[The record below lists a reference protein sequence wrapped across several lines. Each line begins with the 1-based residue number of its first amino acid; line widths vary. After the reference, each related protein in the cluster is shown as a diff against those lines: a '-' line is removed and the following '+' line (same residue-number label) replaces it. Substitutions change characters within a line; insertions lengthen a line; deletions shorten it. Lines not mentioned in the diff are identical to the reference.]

1 MDNIHL
7 IQLNSYERPT
17 ITEEKNQQWVGI
29 GDNNDYYQC
38 LIDAFMDST
47 TNNAVING
55 IVNQIYGKGL
65 DATDS
70 NRKPEQY
77 AQMKGLL
84 KPKDLRRV
92 CQDLKLL
99 GEGSFQVTYKGNQ
112 IASITHFPRET
123 LRAEK
128 CGEDGV
134 IKNYLYS
141 ADWSKVTK
149 NTVLKKF
156 PVFGSGAKNEI
167 YIVRKYYTGYF
178 YYSPADWQTSYCT
191 LEREIADYL
200 INDAQSSFSGT
211 KILNFNS
218 GVPTEEKMQSI
229 KNQVLSKLTG
239 SYGEKVIIAFNDNA
253 ESKATIEDVSLTD
266 APAHY
271 EYLSS
276 ECQRKIMLT
285 HRVTS
290 PLLLG
295 LRDGNGGL
303 GSNADEIKNASLLF
317 NNVVIKPYQ
326 DLITDALDEMF
337 AVNNISLNLYFK
349 TIEPLEF
356 MDVDDTLDAETIE
369 EETGVKQEG
378 QEGQVIVDDEMISKD
393 IEKVDASYNGAQI
406 SSAIDII
413 AKVQEG
419 ILSEAQAIVFLIQFL
434 QLPENVAKGFF
445 SSSVDQLFHQMKE
458 NKAPSKQCFH
468 NIDDKILNSIADEL
482 IALGEDE
489 DLENY
494 EVVDEREVDY
504 DNEESLD
511 KMLNL
516 ASTGVAR
523 PKAKSE
529 QDGTSKQESQ
539 KGVIFKVRYTYAPKK
554 VSANSREFCK
564 KMIAAD
570 KVYRKEDI
578 IMMDKKP
585 VNAGFGERGASTYSI
600 WLYKGGARC
609 HHKWFRKTYMLKDGV
624 QKETTSTKARSK
636 GFVAPVNDQK
646 VPVAPND
653 MPLKGYSPNN
663 PNLPKDVR

>member
-1 MDNIHL
+1 MDNLHL
-7 IQLNSYERPT
+7 IQLSGYDRPT
-17 ITEEKNQQWVGI
+17 ITEEKNTDYVSI

-38 LIDAFMDST
+38 LIDAYMDST

-55 IVNQIYGKGL
+55 VVNQIYGKGL

-70 NRKPEQY
+70 NRKPDQY
-77 AQMKGLL
+77 AQMKSLL

-99 GEGSFQVTYKGNQ
+99 GEGAFQVTYKGNQ

-128 CGEDGV
+128 CGEDGE
-134 IKNYLYS
+134 IKNYLYA

-149 NTVLKKF
+149 QTVLKKF

-167 YIVRKYYTGYF
+167 FIVRRYVSGYY
-178 YYSPADWQTSYCT
+178 YYSPADYQTSYAV
-191 LEREIADYL
+191 LEKEIADYL
-200 INDAQSSFSGT
+200 INDTINGFSGT
-211 KILNFNS
+211 KVVNFNN
-218 GVPTEEKMQSI
+218 GVPDREKQENI
-229 KNQVLSKLTG
+229 KSQVLSKLTG
-239 SYGEKVIIAFNDNA
+239 SYGEKVIIAFNDNS
-253 ESKATIEDVSLTD
+253 ESKTTIDDIPLND

-271 EYLSS
+271 EYLSE
-276 ECQRKIMLT
+276 ECKKMLMLT

-295 LRDGNGGL
+295 LSSANGFS
-303 GSNADEIKNASLLF
+303 SNADEIQNSSLLF

-326 DLITDALDEMF
+326 ELIIDALDEIF

-356 MDVDDTLDAETIE
+356 MDIDNTLDNEVIE
-369 EETGVKQEG
+369 EETGIKQE
-378 QEGQVIVDDEMISKD
+378 EDEV
-393 IEKVDASYNGAQI
+393 ELLEASR
-406 SSAIDII
+406 
-413 AKVQEG
+413 
-419 ILSEAQAIVFLIQFL
+419 
-434 QLPENVAKGFF
+434 
-445 SSSVDQLFHQMKE
+445 
-458 NKAPSKQCFH
+458 QCFH
-468 NIDDKILNSIADEL
+468 NIDDKELNTIAEEL

-494 EVVDEREVDY
+494 EIVDEREVNY
-504 DNEESLD
+504 DTEESLD

-539 KGVIFKVRYTYAPKK
+539 KDVLFKVRYSYAPNKA
-554 VSANSREFCK
+554 SGNSREFCK
-564 KMIAAD
+564 KMTSANKI
-570 KVYRKEDI
+570 YRKEDI
-578 IMMDKKP
+578 IMMGDKA
-585 VNAGFGERGASTYSI
+585 VNAGFGEKGADTYSI

-624 QKETTSTKARSK
+624 QNEITTGQARSK
-636 GFVAPVNDQK
+636 GFKAPVNEQK

-653 MPLKGYSPNN
+653 MPLKGFSPNN
-663 PNLPKDVR
+663 NNLPKDVR

>member
-17 ITEEKNQQWVGI
+17 ITEEKNQQWVSI

-55 IVNQIYGKGL
+55 VVNQIYGKGL

-70 NRKPEQY
+70 SKKPEQY
-77 AQMKGLL
+77 AQMRSLL
-84 KPKDLRRV
+84 KAKDLRRV

-128 CGEDGV
+128 CGEDGE

-141 ADWSKVTK
+141 SDWSKVNK
-149 NTVLKKF
+149 STVLKKF

-167 YIVRKYYTGYF
+167 YIIRRYVTGYF
-178 YYSPADWQTSYCT
+178 YYSPADYQTSYAT
-191 LEREIADYL
+191 LEKEIADYL

-211 KILNFNS
+211 KIVNFNN
-218 GVPTEEKMQSI
+218 GVPDREKQDQI

-239 SYGEKVIIAFNDNA
+239 SYGEKVIIAFNNNQ
-253 ESKATIEDVSLTD
+253 ESKTTIDDVPLND

-276 ECQRKIMLT
+276 ECQKKIMLT

-326 DLITDALDEMF
+326 DLIIDALDELF
-337 AVNNISLNLYFK
+337 AVNNISLNLYFT

-356 MDVDDTLDAETIE
+356 MEIDDDLDAETVE
-369 EETGVKQEG
+369 EETGIKQE
-378 QEGQVIVDDEMISKD
+378 DEATIIDEYRSQLNSDNKKCCFSETQGKD
-393 IEKVDASYNGAQI
+393 YEV
-406 SSAIDII
+406 
-413 AKVQEG
+413 
-419 ILSEAQAIVFLIQFL
+419 AQALI
-434 QLPENVAKGFF
+434 E
-445 SSSVDQLFHQMKE
+445 
-458 NKAPSKQCFH
+458 
-468 NIDDKILNSIADEL
+468 
-482 IALGEDE
+482 LGED
-489 DLENY
+489 
-494 EVVDEREVDY
+494 VDSELWEAIDEIDVDY
-504 DNEESLD
+504 ENESFYD
-511 KMLNL
+511 DIITDLNAKEL
-516 ASTGVAR
+516 KLSKKTNLVSTGKAI
-523 PKAKSE
+523 PNAKSK
-529 QDGTSKQESQ
+529 QDKE
-539 KGVIFKVRYTYAPKK
+539 INDYYFKVRYYYYPKSNAGGK
-554 VSANSREFCK
+554 TNSSRAFCQAMVQANK
-564 KMIAAD
+564 L
-570 KVYRKEDI
+570 YRKEDI
-578 IMMDKKP
+578 VRMEQNV
-585 VNAGFGERGASTYSI
+585 VNEGWGPRGTNNYSI
-600 WLYKGGARC
+600 WKYKGGGNC
-609 HHKWFRKTYMLKDGV
+609 HHSWRRVTF
-624 QKETTSTKARSK
+624 RSK
-636 GFVAPVNDQK
+636 QAKINTKTSKDIIGTRAAEV
-646 VPVAPND
+646 
-653 MPLKGYSPNN
+653 KGYKVKNDYQVSVQPR
-663 PNLPKDVR
+663 NLPNKGFLPENPQGK

>member
-1 MDNIHL
+1 MDNLHL
-7 IQLNSYERPT
+7 IQLSGYDRPT
-17 ITEEKNQQWVGI
+17 ITEEKNQEWVSI

-38 LIDAFMDST
+38 LIDAYMDST

-55 IVNQIYGKGL
+55 VVNQIYGKGL

-70 NRKPEQY
+70 SRKPEQY
-77 AQMKGLL
+77 AQMKSLL

-99 GEGSFQVTYKGNQ
+99 GEGAFQVTYKGNQ

-128 CGEDGV
+128 CGEDGE

-149 NTVLKKF
+149 QTVLKKF
-156 PVFGSGAKNEI
+156 PVFGSGSKNEI
-167 YIVRKYYTGYF
+167 FIVRRYVSGYY
-178 YYSPADWQTSYCT
+178 YYSPADYQTSYAV
-191 LEREIADYL
+191 LEKEIADYL
-200 INDAQSSFSGT
+200 INDTINGFSGT
-211 KILNFNS
+211 KVVNFNN
-218 GVPTEEKMQSI
+218 GVPDREKQENI
-229 KNQVLSKLTG
+229 KSQVLSKLTG
-239 SYGEKVIIAFNDNA
+239 SYGEKVIIAFNDNS
-253 ESKATIEDVSLTD
+253 ESKTTIDDIPLND

-271 EYLSS
+271 EYLSE
-276 ECQRKIMLT
+276 ECKKMLMLT

-295 LRDGNGGL
+295 LSSANGFS
-303 GSNADEIKNASLLF
+303 SNADEIQNSSLLF

-326 DLITDALDEMF
+326 ELIIDALDEMF

-356 MDVDDTLDAETIE
+356 MDIDTSLDNEVIE
-369 EETGVKQEG
+369 EETGIKQE
-378 QEGQVIVDDEMISKD
+378 EDEV
-393 IEKVDASYNGAQI
+393 ELLEASR
-406 SSAIDII
+406 
-413 AKVQEG
+413 
-419 ILSEAQAIVFLIQFL
+419 
-434 QLPENVAKGFF
+434 
-445 SSSVDQLFHQMKE
+445 
-458 NKAPSKQCFH
+458 QCFN
-468 NIDDKILNSIADEL
+468 NIDDKELNTIAEEL

-494 EVVDEREVDY
+494 EIVDEREVDY
-504 DNEESLD
+504 DTEESLD

-539 KGVIFKVRYTYAPKK
+539 KDVLFKVRYSYAPNKA
-554 VSANSREFCK
+554 SGNSREFCK
-564 KMIAAD
+564 KMTSANKI
-570 KVYRKEDI
+570 YRKEDI
-578 IMMDKKP
+578 IMMGDKA
-585 VNAGFGERGASTYSI
+585 VNAGFGEKGADTYSI

-609 HHKWFRKTYMLKDGV
+609 HHKWLRKTYMLKDGV
-624 QKETTSTKARSK
+624 QSEITTGQARSK
-636 GFVAPVNDQK
+636 GFKAPVNEQK

-653 MPLKGYSPNN
+653 MPLKGFSPNN
-663 PNLPKDVR
+663 NNLPKDVR

>member
-1 MDNIHL
+1 MDNLHL
-7 IQLNSYERPT
+7 IQLSGYDRPT
-17 ITEEKNQQWVGI
+17 ITEEKNTDYVSI

-38 LIDAFMDST
+38 LIDAYMDST

-77 AQMKGLL
+77 AQMKSLL

-99 GEGSFQVTYKGNQ
+99 GEGAFQVTYKGNQ
-112 IASITHFPRET
+112 IANITHFPRET

-128 CGEDGV
+128 CGEDGE
-134 IKNYLYS
+134 IKNYLYA

-149 NTVLKKF
+149 QTVLKKF

-167 YIVRKYYTGYF
+167 FIVRRYVSGYY
-178 YYSPADWQTSYCT
+178 YYSPADYQTSYAV
-191 LEREIADYL
+191 LEKEIADYL
-200 INDAQSSFSGT
+200 INDCVSGFSGT
-211 KILNFNS
+211 KIVNFNN
-218 GVPTEEKMQSI
+218 GVPDRQKQEDI
-229 KNQVLSKLTG
+229 KSQVLSKLTG
-239 SYGEKVIIAFNDNA
+239 SYGEKVIIAFNSDA
-253 ESKATIEDVSLTD
+253 ESKTTIDDIPLND

-271 EYLSS
+271 EYLSE
-276 ECQRKIMLT
+276 ECKKMLMLT

-295 LRDGNGGL
+295 LSSANGFS
-303 GSNADEIKNASLLF
+303 SNADEIQNSSLLF

-326 DLITDALDEMF
+326 ELIIDALDEMF

-356 MDVDDTLDAETIE
+356 MEIDNTLDNEVIE
-369 EETGVKQEG
+369 EETGVKQE
-378 QEGQVIVDDEMISKD
+378 EDEV
-393 IEKVDASYNGAQI
+393 ELLEASR
-406 SSAIDII
+406 
-413 AKVQEG
+413 
-419 ILSEAQAIVFLIQFL
+419 
-434 QLPENVAKGFF
+434 
-445 SSSVDQLFHQMKE
+445 
-458 NKAPSKQCFH
+458 QCFH
-468 NIDDKILNSIADEL
+468 NIDDKELNTIAEEL

-494 EVVDEREVDY
+494 EIVDEREVNY
-504 DNEESLD
+504 DTEESLD

-523 PKAKSE
+523 PKAKSK

-539 KGVIFKVRYTYAPKK
+539 KDVLFKVRYSYAPNSSSGK
-554 VSANSREFCK
+554 SREFCK
-564 KMIAAD
+564 KMTFANKI
-570 KVYRKEDI
+570 YRKEDI
-578 IMMDKKP
+578 IMMGDKA
-585 VNAGFGERGASTYSI
+585 VNAGFGENGASTYSI
-600 WLYKGGARC
+600 WLYKGGPRC
-609 HHKWFRKTYMLKDGV
+609 RHKWFRKTYMLKDGV
-624 QKETTSTKARSK
+624 QSEITTGQARSK
-636 GFVAPVNDQK
+636 GFKAPVNEQK

-653 MPLKGYSPNN
+653 MPLKGFSPRNN
-663 PNLPKDVR
+663 NLPKDVR

>member
-1 MDNIHL
+1 MDNLHL
-7 IQLNSYERPT
+7 IQLSGYDRPT
-17 ITEEKNQQWVGI
+17 ITEEKNQEWVSI
-29 GDNNDYYQC
+29 GDDNDYYQC
-38 LIDAFMDST
+38 LIDAYMDST

-77 AQMKGLL
+77 AQMKSLL

-99 GEGSFQVTYKGNQ
+99 GEGAFQVTYKGNQ

-128 CGEDGV
+128 CGEDGE
-134 IKNYLYS
+134 IKNYLYA

-149 NTVLKKF
+149 QTVLKKF

-167 YIVRKYYTGYF
+167 FIVRRYVSGYY
-178 YYSPADWQTSYCT
+178 YYSPADYQTSYAV
-191 LEREIADYL
+191 LEKEIADYL
-200 INDAQSSFSGT
+200 INDTINGFSGT
-211 KILNFNS
+211 KVVNFNN
-218 GVPTEEKMQSI
+218 GVPDREKQENI
-229 KNQVLSKLTG
+229 KSQVLSKLTG
-239 SYGEKVIIAFNDNA
+239 SYGEKVIIAFNDNS
-253 ESKATIEDVSLTD
+253 ESKTTIDDIPLND

-271 EYLSS
+271 EYLSE
-276 ECQRKIMLT
+276 ECKKMLMLT

-295 LRDGNGGL
+295 LSSANGFS
-303 GSNADEIKNASLLF
+303 SNADEIQNSSLLF

-326 DLITDALDEMF
+326 ELITDALDEMF

-356 MDVDDTLDAETIE
+356 MDIDTSLDNEVIE
-369 EETGVKQEG
+369 EETGIKQ
-378 QEGQVIVDDEMISKD
+378 DED
-393 IEKVDASYNGAQI
+393 EVELLEASR
-406 SSAIDII
+406 
-413 AKVQEG
+413 
-419 ILSEAQAIVFLIQFL
+419 
-434 QLPENVAKGFF
+434 
-445 SSSVDQLFHQMKE
+445 
-458 NKAPSKQCFH
+458 QCFN
-468 NIDDKILNSIADEL
+468 NIDDKELNTIAEEL

-494 EVVDEREVDY
+494 EIVDEREVDY
-504 DNEESLD
+504 DTEESLD

-539 KGVIFKVRYTYAPKK
+539 KDVLFKVRYSYAPNKA
-554 VSANSREFCK
+554 SGNSREFCK
-564 KMIAAD
+564 KMTSANKI
-570 KVYRKEDI
+570 YRKEDI
-578 IMMDKKP
+578 IMMGDKA
-585 VNAGFGERGASTYSI
+585 VNAGFGQKGADTYSI

-624 QKETTSTKARSK
+624 QDEITTGQARSK
-636 GFVAPVNDQK
+636 GFKAPVNEQK

-653 MPLKGYSPNN
+653 MPLKGFSPNN
-663 PNLPKDVR
+663 NNLPKDVR

>member
-1 MDNIHL
+1 MDNLHL
-7 IQLNSYERPT
+7 IQLSGYDRPT
-17 ITEEKNQQWVGI
+17 ITEEKNQEWVSI

-38 LIDAFMDST
+38 LIDAYMDST

-55 IVNQIYGKGL
+55 VVNQIYGKGL

-70 NRKPEQY
+70 SRKPEQY
-77 AQMKGLL
+77 AQMKSLL

-99 GEGSFQVTYKGNQ
+99 GEGAFQVTYKGNQ

-128 CGEDGV
+128 CGEDGE

-149 NTVLKKF
+149 QTVLKKF
-156 PVFGSGAKNEI
+156 PVFGSGSKNEI
-167 YIVRKYYTGYF
+167 FIVRRYVSGYY
-178 YYSPADWQTSYCT
+178 YYSPADYQTSYAV
-191 LEREIADYL
+191 LEKEIADYL
-200 INDAQSSFSGT
+200 INDTINGFSGT
-211 KILNFNS
+211 KVVNFNN
-218 GVPTEEKMQSI
+218 GVPDREKQENI
-229 KNQVLSKLTG
+229 KSQVLSKLTG
-239 SYGEKVIIAFNDNA
+239 SYGEKVIIAFNDNS
-253 ESKATIEDVSLTD
+253 ESKTTIDDIPLND

-271 EYLSS
+271 EYLSE
-276 ECQRKIMLT
+276 ECKKMLMLT

-295 LRDGNGGL
+295 LSSANGFS
-303 GSNADEIKNASLLF
+303 SNADEIQNSSLLF

-326 DLITDALDEMF
+326 ELIIDALDEMF

-356 MDVDDTLDAETIE
+356 MDIDTSLDNEVIE
-369 EETGVKQEG
+369 EETGIKQE
-378 QEGQVIVDDEMISKD
+378 EDEV
-393 IEKVDASYNGAQI
+393 ELLEASR
-406 SSAIDII
+406 
-413 AKVQEG
+413 
-419 ILSEAQAIVFLIQFL
+419 
-434 QLPENVAKGFF
+434 
-445 SSSVDQLFHQMKE
+445 
-458 NKAPSKQCFH
+458 QCFN
-468 NIDDKILNSIADEL
+468 NIDDKELNTIAEEL

-494 EVVDEREVDY
+494 EIVDEREVDY
-504 DNEESLD
+504 DTEESLD

-539 KGVIFKVRYTYAPKK
+539 KDVLFKVRYSYAPNKA
-554 VSANSREFCK
+554 SGNSREFCK
-564 KMIAAD
+564 KMTSANKI
-570 KVYRKEDI
+570 YRKEDI
-578 IMMDKKP
+578 IMMGDKA
-585 VNAGFGERGASTYSI
+585 VNAGFGEKGADTYSI

-624 QKETTSTKARSK
+624 QSEITTGQARSK
-636 GFVAPVNDQK
+636 GFKAPVNEQK

-653 MPLKGYSPNN
+653 MPLKGFSPNN
-663 PNLPKDVR
+663 NNLPKDVR

>member
-77 AQMKGLL
+77 AQMKSLL

-99 GEGSFQVTYKGNQ
+99 GEGAFQVTYKGNQ
-112 IASITHFPRET
+112 IDSITHFPRET

-167 YIVRKYYTGYF
+167 YIIRRYITGFF
-178 YYSPADWQTSYCT
+178 YYSPADYQTSYAT

-211 KILNFNS
+211 KIVNFNN
-218 GVPTEEKMQSI
+218 GVPDREKQDQI

-239 SYGEKVIIAFNDNA
+239 SYGEKVIVAFNNNQ
-253 ESKATIEDVSLTD
+253 ESKTTIDDVPLND

-326 DLITDALDEMF
+326 DLIVDALDEMF

-356 MDVDDTLDAETIE
+356 MEVDDTLDAETIE
-369 EETGVKQEG
+369 EETGVKQE
-378 QEGQVIVDDEMISKD
+378 DD
-393 IEKVDASYNGAQI
+393 V
-406 SSAIDII
+406 
-413 AKVQEG
+413 
-419 ILSEAQAIVFLIQFL
+419 EALEATR
-434 QLPENVAKGFF
+434 
-445 SSSVDQLFHQMKE
+445 
-458 NKAPSKQCFH
+458 QCFH
-468 NIDDKILNSIADEL
+468 NNIDDKILNSIAEEL

-494 EVVDEREVDY
+494 EIVDEREVDY

-554 VSANSREFCK
+554 VSGNSREFCK

-585 VNAGFGERGASTYSI
+585 VNAGFGEFGASTYSI

-609 HHKWFRKTYMLKDGV
+609 HHKWFRKTYMLKDGK
-624 QKETTSTKARSK
+624 QTEITSTKAKSK
-636 GFVAPVNDQK
+636 GFKAPINDQK

-653 MPLKGYSPNN
+653 MPLKGFSPRNT
-663 PNLPKDVR
+663 NLPKDAR

>member
-1 MDNIHL
+1 M
-7 IQLNSYERPT
+7 
-17 ITEEKNQQWVGI
+17 
-29 GDNNDYYQC
+29 
-38 LIDAFMDST
+38 
-47 TNNAVING
+47 
-55 IVNQIYGKGL
+55 
-65 DATDS
+65 
-70 NRKPEQY
+70 
-77 AQMKGLL
+77 
-84 KPKDLRRV
+84 
-92 CQDLKLL
+92 
-99 GEGSFQVTYKGNQ
+99 
-112 IASITHFPRET
+112 
-123 LRAEK
+123 
-128 CGEDGV
+128 
-134 IKNYLYS
+134 
-141 ADWSKVTK
+141 SK
-149 NTVLKKF
+149 
-156 PVFGSGAKNEI
+156 
-167 YIVRKYYTGYF
+167 
-178 YYSPADWQTSYCT
+178 
-191 LEREIADYL
+191 
-200 INDAQSSFSGT
+200 
-211 KILNFNS
+211 
-218 GVPTEEKMQSI
+218 
-229 KNQVLSKLTG
+229 
-239 SYGEKVIIAFNDNA
+239 
-253 ESKATIEDVSLTD
+253 
-266 APAHY
+266 
-271 EYLSS
+271 
-276 ECQRKIMLT
+276 KIMLT

-326 DLITDALDEMF
+326 DLIVDALDEMF

-369 EETGVKQEG
+369 EETGVKQE
-378 QEGQVIVDDEMISKD
+378 DD
-393 IEKVDASYNGAQI
+393 IEA
-406 SSAIDII
+406 
-413 AKVQEG
+413 
-419 ILSEAQAIVFLIQFL
+419 LEATR
-434 QLPENVAKGFF
+434 
-445 SSSVDQLFHQMKE
+445 
-458 NKAPSKQCFH
+458 QCFH
-468 NIDDKILNSIADEL
+468 NNIDDKILNSIAEEL

-494 EVVDEREVDY
+494 ELVDEREVDY

-554 VSANSREFCK
+554 VSGNSREFCK

-609 HHKWFRKTYMLKDGV
+609 HHKWFRKTYMLKDGT
-624 QKETTSTKARSK
+624 QTEITTGKARSK
-636 GFVAPVNDQK
+636 GFKAPINDQK

>member
-1 MDNIHL
+1 
-7 IQLNSYERPT
+7 
-17 ITEEKNQQWVGI
+17 
-29 GDNNDYYQC
+29 
-38 LIDAFMDST
+38 MDST

-55 IVNQIYGKGL
+55 VVNQIYGKGL

-70 NRKPEQY
+70 SRKPEQY
-77 AQMKGLL
+77 AQMKSLL

-99 GEGSFQVTYKGNQ
+99 GEGAFQVTYKGNQ

-128 CGEDGV
+128 CGEDGE

-149 NTVLKKF
+149 QTVLKKF
-156 PVFGSGAKNEI
+156 PVFGSGSKNEI
-167 YIVRKYYTGYF
+167 FIVRRYVSGYY
-178 YYSPADWQTSYCT
+178 YYSPADYQTSYAV
-191 LEREIADYL
+191 LEKEIADYL
-200 INDAQSSFSGT
+200 INDTINGFSGT
-211 KILNFNS
+211 KVVNFNN
-218 GVPTEEKMQSI
+218 GVPDREKQENI
-229 KNQVLSKLTG
+229 KSQVLSKLTG
-239 SYGEKVIIAFNDNA
+239 SYGEKVIIAFNDNS
-253 ESKATIEDVSLTD
+253 ESKTTIDDIPLND

-271 EYLSS
+271 EYLSE
-276 ECQRKIMLT
+276 ECKKMLMLT

-295 LRDGNGGL
+295 LSSANGFS
-303 GSNADEIKNASLLF
+303 SNADEIQNSSLLF

-326 DLITDALDEMF
+326 ELIIDALDEMF

-356 MDVDDTLDAETIE
+356 MDIDTSLDNEVIE
-369 EETGVKQEG
+369 EETGIKQE
-378 QEGQVIVDDEMISKD
+378 EDEV
-393 IEKVDASYNGAQI
+393 ELLEASR
-406 SSAIDII
+406 
-413 AKVQEG
+413 
-419 ILSEAQAIVFLIQFL
+419 
-434 QLPENVAKGFF
+434 
-445 SSSVDQLFHQMKE
+445 
-458 NKAPSKQCFH
+458 QCFN
-468 NIDDKILNSIADEL
+468 NIDDKELNTIAEEL

-494 EVVDEREVDY
+494 EIVDEREVDY
-504 DNEESLD
+504 DTEESLD

-539 KGVIFKVRYTYAPKK
+539 KDVLFKVRYSYAPNKA
-554 VSANSREFCK
+554 SGNSREFCK
-564 KMIAAD
+564 KMTSANKI
-570 KVYRKEDI
+570 YRKEDI
-578 IMMDKKP
+578 IMMGDKA
-585 VNAGFGERGASTYSI
+585 VNAGFGEKGADTYSI

-609 HHKWFRKTYMLKDGV
+609 HHKWLRKTYMLKDGV
-624 QKETTSTKARSK
+624 QSEITTGQARSK
-636 GFVAPVNDQK
+636 GFKAPVNEQK

-653 MPLKGYSPNN
+653 MPLKGFSPNN
-663 PNLPKDVR
+663 NNLPKDVR

>member
-1 MDNIHL
+1 MDNLHL
-7 IQLNSYERPT
+7 IQLSGYDRPT
-17 ITEEKNQQWVGI
+17 ITEEKNQEWVSI
-29 GDNNDYYQC
+29 GDDNDYYQC
-38 LIDAFMDST
+38 LIDAYMDST

-77 AQMKGLL
+77 AQMKSLL

-99 GEGSFQVTYKGNQ
+99 GEGAFQVTYKGNQ

-128 CGEDGV
+128 CGEDGE
-134 IKNYLYS
+134 IKNYLYA

-149 NTVLKKF
+149 QTVLKKF

-167 YIVRKYYTGYF
+167 FIVRRYVSGYY
-178 YYSPADWQTSYCT
+178 YYSPADYQTSYAV
-191 LEREIADYL
+191 LEKEIADYL
-200 INDAQSSFSGT
+200 INDTINGFSGT
-211 KILNFNS
+211 KVVNFNN
-218 GVPTEEKMQSI
+218 GVPDREKQENI
-229 KNQVLSKLTG
+229 KSQVLSKLTG
-239 SYGEKVIIAFNDNA
+239 SYGEKVIIAFNDNS
-253 ESKATIEDVSLTD
+253 ESKTTIDDIPLND

-271 EYLSS
+271 EYLSE
-276 ECQRKIMLT
+276 ECKKMLMLT

-295 LRDGNGGL
+295 LSSANGFS
-303 GSNADEIKNASLLF
+303 SNADEIQNSSLLF

-326 DLITDALDEMF
+326 ELITDALDEMF

-356 MDVDDTLDAETIE
+356 MDIDTSLDNEVIE
-369 EETGVKQEG
+369 EETGIKQ
-378 QEGQVIVDDEMISKD
+378 DED
-393 IEKVDASYNGAQI
+393 EVELLEASR
-406 SSAIDII
+406 
-413 AKVQEG
+413 
-419 ILSEAQAIVFLIQFL
+419 
-434 QLPENVAKGFF
+434 
-445 SSSVDQLFHQMKE
+445 
-458 NKAPSKQCFH
+458 QCFN
-468 NIDDKILNSIADEL
+468 NIDDKELNTIAEEL

-494 EVVDEREVDY
+494 EIVDEREVDY
-504 DNEESLD
+504 DTEESLD

-539 KGVIFKVRYTYAPKK
+539 KDVLFKVRYSYAPNKA
-554 VSANSREFCK
+554 SGNSREFCK
-564 KMIAAD
+564 KMTSANKI
-570 KVYRKEDI
+570 YRKEDI
-578 IMMDKKP
+578 IMMGDKQ
-585 VNAGFGERGASTYSI
+585 VNKGFQEGGKKNPSGTYSI

-609 HHKWFRKTYMLKDGV
+609 HHKWFRKTYMLKDGI
-624 QKETTSTKARSK
+624 QDEITTGQARSK
-636 GFVAPVNDQK
+636 GFKAPVNEQK

-653 MPLKGYSPNN
+653 MPLKGFSPNN
-663 PNLPKDVR
+663 NNLPKDVR